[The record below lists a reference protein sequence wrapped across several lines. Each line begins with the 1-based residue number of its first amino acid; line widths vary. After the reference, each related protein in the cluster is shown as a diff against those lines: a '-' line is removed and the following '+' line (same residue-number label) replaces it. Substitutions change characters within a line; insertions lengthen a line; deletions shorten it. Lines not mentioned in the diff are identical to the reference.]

1 VSTSRILQIGKTY
14 AAALPDL
21 SIIEARTN
29 ENLNIVGLGL
39 NAKLTMLSQYIG
51 HVAQK
56 VNGMAV
62 VVNSSIS
69 AQANDSAAASTA
81 LNAIKTH
88 LVDDRIIIIA
98 LAVVATASR

>member
-1 VSTSRILQIGKTY
+1 
-14 AAALPDL
+14 
-21 SIIEARTN
+21 
-29 ENLNIVGLGL
+29 
-39 NAKLTMLSQYIG
+39 MLSQYTG
-51 HVAQK
+51 RVAQM
-56 VNGMAV
+56 VNGMGV

>member
-1 VSTSRILQIGKTY
+1 
-14 AAALPDL
+14 
-21 SIIEARTN
+21 
-29 ENLNIVGLGL
+29 
-39 NAKLTMLSQYIG
+39 
-51 HVAQK
+51 
-56 VNGMAV
+56 MAV

>member
-1 VSTSRILQIGKTY
+1 
-14 AAALPDL
+14 
-21 SIIEARTN
+21 
-29 ENLNIVGLGL
+29 
-39 NAKLTMLSQYIG
+39 MLSQYTG

-56 VNGMAV
+56 VNGMGV